1 MMITLLLILL
11 QSSSMVFGQVNNAPN
26 QEFRVNGQN
35 GQNNGDKRAIWQFND
50 EMNNWTELQWDGFW
64 SKLESAFGD
73 PDEDGPE
80 WNSNRGR
87 AKNNDFGQGGA
98 NLGDAIGGRG
108 NDYYGE
114 GGNYLKGANGGRGND
129 YYGQGGTYL
138 DGANGGRGYK
148 NKYQRDRAPVYG
160 TYEGR
165 YNNNYNGRTYRTGA
179 TGGRLRG
186 YRNNGFP

>member
-1 MMITLLLILL
+1 MMIYLLLILL

-26 QEFRVNGQN
+26 QEFRANGRN
-35 GQNNGDKRAIWQFND
+35 FQNNGDKRAIWQFND

-64 SKLESAFGD
+64 SQLESAFGD

-98 NLGDAIGGRG
+98 NLGDTIGGRV
-108 NDYYGE
+108 
-114 GGNYLKGANGGRGND
+114 ND
-129 YYGQGGTYL
+129 YYGQGGAYLDGANGGRASDYYGQGGPYL
-138 DGANGGRGYK
+138 DGANGGRG
-148 NKYQRDRAPVYG
+148 NNYQRGRTPVYG

-165 YNNNYNGRTYRTGA
+165 NKNNFNGRTYTTNA
-179 TGGRLRG
+179 AGGRLRG
-186 YRNNGFP
+186 SRNNGFP